1 MVYYCDNF
9 NQIQPG
15 ISVVEL
21 KEPQLQGKPRS
32 SPDKSIL
39 MKGSSF
45 VFISSKLK
53 SRKMAE
59 KYFGFHDIKIIESES
74 HRDKDSCV
82 GSIVK
87 VFSVTLTVTVRRV
100 DLEQI
105 YNVQML

>member
-1 MVYYCDNF
+1 MVYYCGNY

-53 SRKMAE
+53 K
-59 KYFGFHDIKIIESES
+59 
-74 HRDKDSCV
+74 
-82 GSIVK
+82 
-87 VFSVTLTVTVRRV
+87 
-100 DLEQI
+100 
-105 YNVQML
+105 

>member
-1 MVYYCDNF
+1 
-9 NQIQPG
+9 
-15 ISVVEL
+15 
-21 KEPQLQGKPRS
+21 
-32 SPDKSIL
+32 
-39 MKGSSF
+39 
-45 VFISSKLK
+45 
-53 SRKMAE
+53 MAE

-100 DLEQI
+100 NLEQI